1 MKRCALTLAAASL
14 AIGASSSIPAHAG
27 GTLDNAVYK
36 AVKEGKET
44 KKVKTYNGHEFNIK
58 PVTVTPKSGLSG
70 FVVKGQ
76 LSHHLSLRSD
86 DQFYYTV
93 EIDRSGTILKFDEK
107 IDRGGLTKM
116 VLKLP
121 VGELVQSYSGNK
133 VPSAV
138 AEKGIEKAGR
148 WLGGK
153 LDGKWEGAAR
163 KVVIQIGM
171 QVAKSYNLAPE
182 VTSGRTST
190 TAKRRDSSNVRDHRV
205 TRRDHRVNVRDHRT
219 N

>member
-1 MKRCALTLAAASL
+1 MAIALTLAAISL

-76 LSHHLSLRSD
+76 LSHHLSFRSD

-121 VGELVQSYSGNK
+121 VGELVPVRIDGAMVYDLTGVVETAVPQSIQLSVSGK
-133 VPSAV
+133 
-138 AEKGIEKAGR
+138 
-148 WLGGK
+148 
-153 LDGKWEGAAR
+153 
-163 KVVIQIGM
+163 Q
-171 QVAKSYNLAPE
+171 
-182 VTSGRTST
+182 
-190 TAKRRDSSNVRDHRV
+190 
-205 TRRDHRVNVRDHRT
+205 
-219 N
+219 